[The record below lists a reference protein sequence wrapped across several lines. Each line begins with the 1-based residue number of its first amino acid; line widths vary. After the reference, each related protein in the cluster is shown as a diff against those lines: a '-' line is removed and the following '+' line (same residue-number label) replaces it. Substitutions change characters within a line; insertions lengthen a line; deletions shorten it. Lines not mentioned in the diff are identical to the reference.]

1 MSINKMMIV
10 LFLTNVTINVIIRQL
25 GLHVVKMIKN
35 VLMMGLLLL
44 SVNDWLVIS
53 GFMDRERVRE

>member
-44 SVNDWLVIS
+44 SVRDWLVIS

>member
-10 LFLTNVTINVIIRQL
+10 IFLTNVTINVIIRQL

>member
-1 MSINKMMIV
+1 MMIV

-44 SVNDWLVIS
+44 SVRDWLVIS

>member
-44 SVNDWLVIS
+44 SVNDWFIS